1 MSDHDAALVAAAMAA
16 MERYTGA
23 VPGYRR
29 AHAHGHGFVG
39 YFEPTGAAAGLTVAE
54 HLQRDRVAVVVRL
67 SNGAGSPYA
76 PDLQSAA
83 TGRPWGWG
91 SSSRCPRA
99 GIRRGGRRT

>member
-1 MSDHDAALVAAAMAA
+1 VVRDPAPDDPALVSAAMSA

-39 YFEPTGAAAGLTVAE
+39 HFESTAAAAGLSVAE
-54 HLQRDRVAVVVRL
+54 HLQGGRVAVVARL

-76 PDLQSAA
+76 PDLRRADRSA
-83 TGRPWGWG
+83 G
-91 SSSRCPRA
+91 S
-99 GIRRGGRRT
+99 

>member
-1 MSDHDAALVAAAMAA
+1 MAA
-16 MERYTGA
+16 MEKYTGA

-39 YFEPTGAAAGLTVAE
+39 HFEATRAAAALTVAE

-76 PDLQSAA
+76 ADLQSPAA
-83 TGRPWGWG
+83 RHSGWG

-99 GIRRGGRRT
+99 GVRRGRRRT